1 VRIVAYSCLMMLCA
15 HTVALAGWF
24 SYDSYEDCMLGRMKG
39 QPQMMYLTAD
49 KACKK
54 EFGVEFNINKS
65 LVKWDFNGDLDGKRV
80 EISITSSDEYEIT
93 SGEFSFSEKS
103 GAPLSYSGNPCQG
116 LTEAD
121 FDKPA
126 QLQFI
131 NGKAKV
137 PFNMTLT
144 CARAVSFTGKYK

>member
-1 VRIVAYSCLMMLCA
+1 VRIIAYSCLMMLCA
-15 HTVALAGWF
+15 HTAALAGWF

-39 QPQMMYLTAD
+39 QPQMMYVTAD

-54 EFGVEFNINKS
+54 EFGVEFNIPRS
-65 LVKWDFNGDLDGKRV
+65 LVKWEFNDAKV
-80 EISITSSDEYEIT
+80 SITSSDEYEIT

-103 GAPLSYSGNPCQG
+103 SDPPTYSDSCQG
-116 LTEAD
+116 LTDAD
-121 FDKPA
+121 FDKPV

-131 NGKAKV
+131 DGKATV
-137 PFNMTLT
+137 PLNINGIT